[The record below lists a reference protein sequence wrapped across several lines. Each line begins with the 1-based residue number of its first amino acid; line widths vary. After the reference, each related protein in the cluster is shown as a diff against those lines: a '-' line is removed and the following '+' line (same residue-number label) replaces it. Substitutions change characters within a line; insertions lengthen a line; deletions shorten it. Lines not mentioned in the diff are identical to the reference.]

1 LIRNEN
7 EETSSLFD
15 WSFVYLVAAQSFT
28 TGETDTM
35 NTTQKDAMRLA
46 NCLAL
51 IRELFPAISDQAA
64 LAAAQ
69 AMKNQLF
76 KNI

>member
-1 LIRNEN
+1 
-7 EETSSLFD
+7 
-15 WSFVYLVAAQSFT
+15 
-28 TGETDTM
+28 M
-35 NTTQKDAMRLA
+35 NTTQPTNTPDQQDAMRLT
-46 NCLAL
+46 NCLEL
-51 IRELFPAISDQAA
+51 VKELFPALSDQAA

>member
-1 LIRNEN
+1 
-7 EETSSLFD
+7 
-15 WSFVYLVAAQSFT
+15 
-28 TGETDTM
+28 M
-35 NTTQKDAMRLA
+35 NTTQPINTLDQDATRLA
-46 NCLAL
+46 NCLEL